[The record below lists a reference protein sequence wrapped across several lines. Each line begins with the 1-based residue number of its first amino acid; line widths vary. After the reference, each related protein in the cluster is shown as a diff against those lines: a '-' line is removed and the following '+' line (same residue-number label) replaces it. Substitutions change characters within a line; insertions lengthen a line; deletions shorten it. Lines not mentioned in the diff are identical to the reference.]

1 MKHALRKLTSLAA
14 VMFLS
19 AGFMIP
25 VHADEEMVINFTGE
39 EKGFETTG
47 GSEYTSTDLFHGFKN
62 VMPGDVIE
70 QTITFSNTD
79 TEYDFVALY
88 LRAQVHDEENNPI
101 LDGEDAVTMT
111 DFLSQLHM
119 TVYDG
124 EKLIYDSTM
133 EDSAQL
139 TDNVLLGRVA
149 SGSVKN
155 LKVTVEVPIEL
166 GNEYMNRKGAVDW
179 IFTVEIPDIPVT
191 PERPETPLIPQAPNT
206 GDHMNV
212 FGFGIMGL
220 LAAGAAVTL
229 ITLRRKHS

>member
-1 MKHALRKLTSLAA
+1 MKTLMKKFTSL
-14 VMFLS
+14 LS
-19 AGFMIP
+19 AVVLSIGFMTP
-25 VHADEEMVINFTGE
+25 VFAEDNMTLTFTGE
-39 EKGFETTG
+39 DTGFTTTG

-70 QTITFSNTD
+70 QTITFSNKD

-119 TVYDG
+119 SVYDG

-133 EDSAQL
+133 DDSAQL

>member
-1 MKHALRKLTSLAA
+1 MKTLMKKFTSL
-14 VMFLS
+14 LS
-19 AGFMIP
+19 AVVLSIGFMTP
-25 VHADEEMVINFTGE
+25 VFAEDNMTLTFTGE
-39 EKGFETTG
+39 DTGFATTG

-88 LRAQVHDEENNPI
+88 LRAQVHDEENDPI

-133 EDSAQL
+133 DDSAQL

-155 LKVTVEVPIEL
+155 LKV
-166 GNEYMNRKGAVDW
+166 R
-179 IFTVEIPDIPVT
+179 
-191 PERPETPLIPQAPNT
+191 
-206 GDHMNV
+206 
-212 FGFGIMGL
+212 
-220 LAAGAAVTL
+220 
-229 ITLRRKHS
+229 